1 MPTGCCSNCGR
12 VALKLLK
19 CKGKC
24 GGDASYC
31 NKSCQ
36 KADWKMH
43 KKICPVGGKSAQK
56 LTFEMSHPPGHPF
69 AELPNAAPVQ
79 AVRRMD
85 AYGGSGVTI
94 LYSDHLGIEPLMP
107 YADLLFCCD
116 DVEDTCE
123 KAQWMG
129 EGNHPYEA
137 HVTSPVD
144 PRVMWLKP
152 EEAAFNTEKYGDAVN
167 ALMQHGIITDTGKK
181 VQIGLYPEKFPI
193 CRIHA
198 PQTNTIDEIRRQQKE
213 REDMFASMG
222 FQTMHLGGGGARSS

>member
-12 VALKLLK
+12 VALKLLR

-56 LTFEMSHPPGHPF
+56 LTFGMSHPPGHPF

-85 AYGGSGVTI
+85 AYGGSGMTL

-107 YADLLFCCD
+107 
-116 DVEDTCE
+116 
-123 KAQWMG
+123 M
-129 EGNHPYEA
+129 
-137 HVTSPVD
+137 
-144 PRVMWLKP
+144 
-152 EEAAFNTEKYGDAVN
+152 
-167 ALMQHGIITDTGKK
+167 
-181 VQIGLYPEKFPI
+181 PI
-193 CRIHA
+193 CYFVAMMLKTLVERPNGWA
-198 PQTNTIDEIRRQQKE
+198 REIIPMRL
-213 REDMFASMG
+213 
-222 FQTMHLGGGGARSS
+222 T